1 MIDGAVGLV
10 SKEALRY
17 LHLEVLD
24 EKSAV
29 QVTNDESGSV
39 NVNPAMVAGAVG
51 VGGIVGGAA
60 LVQAV

>member
-1 MIDGAVGLV
+1 M
-10 SKEALRY
+10 
-17 LHLEVLD
+17 HLEVLD